1 MVRNK
6 LQARKYRS
14 PDEDGG
20 TPTAPA
26 AEPAADTSD
35 SSAVQEW
42 EGMAAEDGDG
52 DVGTEFAAE
61 TESPAPAPAA
71 PAAPAT
77 PPVAPVAAEPPVPP
91 QAPTQQP
98 QEQQAQAPQ
107 APAEAP
113 VDIAA
118 LRQNY
123 FNELSQYYALA
134 PEDAQRLQTEP
145 ELVLPTLAAKV
156 HLEVLDAVMAQLP
169 QRMTMMMTHYTES
182 TRREQAA
189 EEEFFAPFPDLKAH
203 KDAVLRVGQMY
214 RAANPKATKE
224 QAIQAIGNFVR
235 QSLGLPNPAQQQQQA
250 PIAPVN
256 PFTPAGSSGAGAPPA
271 QMSEW
276 EFLAQDDD

>member
-1 MVRNK
+1 MFLNK
-6 LQARKYRS
+6 LQARKYRK

-20 TPTAPA
+20 EGTAPA
-26 AEPAADTSD
+26 VEPAADTGD
-35 SSAVQEW
+35 SAAVQEW
-42 EGMAAEDGDG
+42 GDLASDNDEVSG
-52 DVGTEFAAE
+52 GEEFAAE
-61 TESPAPAPAA
+61 VTPAAPAPAA
-71 PAAPAT
+71 PEPAPAAPPA
-77 PPVAPVAAEPPVPP
+77 APVAAEPPVPP
-91 QAPTQQP
+91 QAPAQQP
-98 QEQQAQAPQ
+98 QEQQQQQQPPAQAP
-107 APAEAP
+107 A
-113 VDIAA
+113 DIAA

>member
-1 MVRNK
+1 MRINK
-6 LQARKYRS
+6 LLGRKYRGT
-14 PDEDGG
+14 EDGG
-20 TPTAPA
+20 GEGAAPA
-26 AEPAADTSD
+26 AEPAADTGD
-35 SSAVQEW
+35 SAAVQEW
-42 EGMAAEDGDG
+42 GDLASDNDEVSG
-52 DVGTEFAAE
+52 GEEFAAE
-61 TESPAPAPAA
+61 VIPAAPAPAA
-71 PAAPAT
+71 PEPAPTA
-77 PPVAPVAAEPPVPP
+77 PPAAPVAAEPPVPP
-91 QAPTQQP
+91 QAPATPTPEPVATP
-98 QEQQAQAPQ
+98 QTPEQSAA
-107 APAEAP
+107 
-113 VDIAA
+113 DIAT

-123 FNELSQYYALA
+123 FNDLSQYYTLT

-182 TRREQAA
+182 TKREQAA
-189 EEEFFAPFPDLKAH
+189 EEAFFAPFPDLKEH
-203 KDAVLRVGQMY
+203 KEAVLRVGQMY

-250 PIAPVN
+250 PIVPVN
-256 PFTPAGSSGAGAPPA
+256 PFTPAGGSGGGAPPA